1 MRASSTITLQWTPPA
16 VNPAAPITRY
26 VIQYRL
32 NTAGSVWQ
40 TLAIQPTA
48 SSVVINGLTNRL
60 GYFFRVAGA
69 NSAGVGPWSASSAR
83 I

>member
-1 MRASSTITLQWTPPA
+1 
-16 VNPAAPITRY
+16 
-26 VIQYRL
+26 
-32 NTAGSVWQ
+32 
-40 TLAIQPTA
+40 
-48 SSVVINGLTNRL
+48 L